1 MMTIC
6 KTLED
11 FDKYEVSND
20 GQVRNKK
27 TGRVLKTRITNSG
40 YQGLEIYNDKG
51 KRKFKYLHRLVA
63 QAFVPNSNIEEYEV
77 VNHID
82 EDKYNNNYTNLE

>member
-1 MMTIC
+1 MTTEWKTIEEC
-6 KTLED
+6 KN
-11 FDKYEVSND
+11 YEISND

-27 TGRVLKTRITNSG
+27 TGRMRKPRITNTG
-40 YQGLEIYNDKG
+40 YQGLEIYNDDG
-51 KRKFKYLHRLVA
+51 KRTFKYIHRLVA
-63 QAFVPNSNIEEYEV
+63 QAFVPNSNIEEFKV